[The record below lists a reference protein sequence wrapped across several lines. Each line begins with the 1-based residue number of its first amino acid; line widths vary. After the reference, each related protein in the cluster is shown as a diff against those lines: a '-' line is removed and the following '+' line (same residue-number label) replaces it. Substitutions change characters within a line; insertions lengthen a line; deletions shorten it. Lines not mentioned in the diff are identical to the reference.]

1 MPLGKENVMAAR
13 SNVKW
18 TRDEIIYV
26 LTSNKSIKELADE
39 LDRTPNAISLLKAN
53 LKRGHSAIKCHYKDG
68 RCE

>member
-1 MPLGKENVMAAR
+1 MAAR

-53 LKRGHSAIKCHYKDG
+53 LKRGHSSIRCHYKEG